1 MKKLFFLIIL
11 GALAFYAA
19 WPAYSLY
26 QIVDG
31 VKAPDES
38 KLQQKIAWGPLRQ
51 SLHAPVTE
59 RVKKEIGTQ
68 SKGRGIEGALAGEL
82 GKNVAPQLVE
92 QILDAY
98 VTPKGIIA
106 LVANGGRIDYSK
118 LGIGN
123 LVQQFGGKSAPGND
137 AGGIGDLIDAAKEI
151 VSTVPGGKELL
162 TSTLSKYS
170 KDLKGIVD
178 TESKQAVKDGG
189 NSTSVGYG
197 PDNIKSFEFTGPM
210 SFEVGIAKSPT
221 AKKADL
227 IAGMRFIDNDW
238 KLDKLVPSF

>member
-1 MKKLFFLIIL
+1 MKKLLFLIIL
-11 GALAFYAA
+11 GVLAFYAA

-31 VKAPDES
+31 VRAPDEA

-59 RVKKEIGTQ
+59 RVKQEIGNQ
-68 SKGRGIEGALAGEL
+68 SKGRGLEGALAGEL

-98 VTPKGIIA
+98 VTPKGIITLA
-106 LVANGGRIDYSK
+106 ANGGNIDMSK

-123 LVQQFGGKSAPGND
+123 LVQKFGDNSNPGETS
-137 AGGIGDLIDAAKEI
+137 GGIGDLLEAAKEL
-151 VSTVPGGKELL
+151 VSSIPGGKEFVA
-162 TSTLSKYS
+162 TTLSEYS
-170 KDLKGIVD
+170 KDLSKIITD
-178 TESKQAVKDGG
+178 ESEEATEKDGKAII
-189 NSTSVGYG
+189 YG
-197 PDNIKSFEFTGPM
+197 PDNIKSFEFTGPT

-238 KLDKLVPSF
+238 KLDKIVPSFK